1 MSKLDL
7 ENGVITGTT
16 LFWTKLQKPTLKYQS
31 TTEKEFVVD
40 VLVDKETSKA
50 WNKQFSKPKTKEI
63 DIDDFNSRYGSE
75 HAIGSDEQYIIKL
88 KKSATYSDKQTGE
101 IKEIADIYKPRVFLE
116 DEDGLLEDVTFTTVV
131 GNGSKGVVQF
141 DVINN
146 TFGTFAHLSAIKVEH
161 LVASEGGDVTAK
173 FNKLGKV
180 KALATSPNT
189 DQNTN
194 QEASHEENYT
204 GGSDNSS
211 RDDDAF

>member
-40 VLVDKETSKA
+40 VLVDKETAKA
-50 WNKQFSKPKTKEI
+50 WNKQFSKQKAKEI
-63 DIDDFNSRYGSE
+63 DIDDFNSRYGAE
-75 HAIGSDEQYIIKL
+75 HAIGSDDQYILKL

-116 DEDGLLEDVTFTTVV
+116 DEDGLLEDITFTTLV

-141 DVINN
+141 EVNTN
-146 TFGTFAHLSAIKVEH
+146 TFGTFAQLSAIKVEQ
-161 LVASEGGDVTAK
+161 LVAMEGGDVASK

-180 KALATSPNT
+180 KALATNPNN
-189 DQNTN
+189 DKNTN
-194 QEASHEENYT
+194 QETSHEGHYT
-204 GGSDNSS
+204 GCSDNHS